1 MHWPLRALGLRL
13 AHSKPVTM
21 LLADAPEVHVHPA
34 LNQTAKQDAVESADA
49 CCQLALEWFF
59 QTRD

>member
-13 AHSKPVTM
+13 AHSKLAMM
-21 LLADAPEVHVHPA
+21 LPANAQGVHVHPA

-49 CCQLALEWFF
+49 YCPPALE
-59 QTRD
+59 